1 MRIRNNNNKLEKL
14 VRGENIRKCIRAKR
28 IKWRRH
34 LDRVEKTKTVMKITE
49 WKPIGM
55 KYKDV
60 RKKCRE
66 MRR

>member
-1 MRIRNNNNKLEKL
+1 LRIRNNNKLEKL
-14 VRGENIRKCIRAKR
+14 VRGEYIVKCIRAQR

-34 LDRVEKTKTVMKITE
+34 LDRVEKTKSVMKITK

-60 RKKCRE
+60 RKICGE

>member
-1 MRIRNNNNKLEKL
+1 M
-14 VRGENIRKCIRAKR
+14 RGENIRKCIRAKR